1 MILNPLITIIV
12 PTYNMAALLKEAINS
27 VLSQTYQN
35 WELLIIDNF
44 STDNTIEVINKFED
58 TRIKTFQLNNNGSI
72 AISRNYGIKKALGD
86 WIAFLDSDDIWY
98 SNRLTTILNNLN
110 LKDLPDLITTNE
122 ILKNV
127 DTGYSKKLL
136 YGRKLVDNLYESL
149 LFYGNLFSPSSTLV
163 RKKFIIKNSL
173 LFRENK
179 KFITAEDY
187 DYWLLIAK
195 HNPKVMSLD
204 TIQGEFR
211 VHSFNNSKTNKLHS
225 QNIKNVIT
233 DHIQSMQLSPKKKNK
248 LIFNIETRISLTQAK
263 LLYLN
268 INRIKFFRI
277 VILLFLNNPIF
288 ITRYLLLKLF
298 RN

>member
-1 MILNPLITIIV
+1 MILNPLITIII
-12 PTYNMAALLKEAINS
+12 PTYNMAALLKDAINS

-44 STDNTIEVINKFED
+44 STDNTIEVINNFED

-110 LKDLPDLITTNE
+110 LKDPPDLITTNE
-122 ILKNV
+122 ILKNF

-179 KFITAEDY
+179 KFITVEDY

-211 VHSFNNSKTNKLHS
+211 VHRFNNSKTNKLHS

-248 LIFNIETRISLTQAK
+248 LIFNIETRLSLTQAK

-268 INRIKFFRI
+268 TNRIKFFRI

>member
-1 MILNPLITIIV
+1 MILNPLITIII
-12 PTYNMAALLKEAINS
+12 PTYNMAALLKDAINS

-44 STDNTIEVINKFED
+44 STDNTIEVINNFED

-98 SNRLTTILNNLN
+98 SNRLTTVLNNLN

-122 ILKNV
+122 VLKNV

-136 YGRKLVDNLYESL
+136 YGRKIVDNLYESL
-149 LFYGNLFSPSSTLV
+149 LFYGNLFSPSSTLL

-195 HNPKVMSLD
+195 HNPKVMSLN

-211 VHSFNNSKTNKLHS
+211 VHSINNSKTNKLHS

-248 LIFNIETRISLTQAK
+248 LIFNIETRLSLTQAK

-268 INRIKFFRI
+268 TNRIKFFRI